1 VTCQIHKKTYPT
13 YREADRKS
21 IDSSFFH
28 TLVTLSKGTLAFFY
42 ATFPVRAGVAR
53 TSDMRPAIDPS
64 LSLTTLYSLQKSTLS
79 KGTLAYI
86 RHVSRTSRRC
96 ANQRLRPA
104 IDPSLSL
111 TTLYSLQK
119 STLSKGTLAY
129 IRHVSRTSRRC
140 ANQRLRPAIDPSLS
154 LTTLYSLQKSTM
166 SKGTLAYLRHVSRT
180 SRRCANQRHATS
192 PIDLSL
198 SLTTVKRKT
207 ENSEQNHE
215 SCKNPKSFTCVLVMS
230 KKCPVYDV
238 LSLRRE

>member
-53 TSDMRPAIDPS
+53 TSDM
-64 LSLTTLYSLQKSTLS
+64 
-79 KGTLAYI
+79 
-86 RHVSRTSRRC
+86 
-96 ANQRLRPA
+96 RPA